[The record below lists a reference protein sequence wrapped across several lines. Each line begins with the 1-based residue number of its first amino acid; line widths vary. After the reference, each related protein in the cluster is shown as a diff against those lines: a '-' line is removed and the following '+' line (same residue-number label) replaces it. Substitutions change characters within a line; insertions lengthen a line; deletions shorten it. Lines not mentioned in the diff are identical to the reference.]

1 MVGSVSQA
9 SGVFLSFGCPQSRP
23 SSHLLCG
30 LTFRKRAHTLQLTQT
45 QRCSGAR
52 VGPVTCDPSLPE
64 DKLAEE
70 FWGPGRSCGGNSY
83 LGKASMPVSAARTE
97 YSLFQG

>member
-9 SGVFLSFGCPQSRP
+9 SGGLLILWLPPKQALLSP
-23 SSHLLCG
+23 SMWSYVKG
-30 LTFRKRAHTLQLTQT
+30 LTPSTSLK

-52 VGPVTCDPSLPE
+52 VGPVTRDPSLPE
-64 DKLAEE
+64 DKPAEE